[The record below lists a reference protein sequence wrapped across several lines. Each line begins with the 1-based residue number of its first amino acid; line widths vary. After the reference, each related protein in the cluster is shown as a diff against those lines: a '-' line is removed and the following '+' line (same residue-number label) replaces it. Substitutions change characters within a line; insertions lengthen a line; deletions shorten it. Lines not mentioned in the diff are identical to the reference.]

1 MAQSFKLSRR
11 IARFR
16 LPIATALMVSLV
28 ACNGDDTLNPVPST
42 TTTTGAEPAD
52 QVLTLTDDGVA
63 AAPIAPTEAAVSF
76 AGGIPMGTFA
86 QPTSEFG
93 SIYNGALR
101 NIGTNR
107 ILSELSAI
115 RSRGGKIVLMMAG
128 SQPYYLNRDGTFSLS
143 KWKERVN
150 RYRNINLSSFINDGT
165 IIAHYL
171 IDEPYDAHNFGGKP
185 VSGATLEEMAK
196 YSKSIWP
203 SLKTVVRAE
212 PYEIKWSGTYRA
224 LDAAW
229 AQYLAR
235 KGNVND
241 YLERNVSQAKQMGLG
256 LVVGMNIVKG
266 GTPNGTWMTP
276 SEVEKYGS
284 ALLNTDYAC
293 AFISW
298 QYNSDKLDNS
308 AMRSAMSA
316 LRRKAENRGSRSCS
330 GG

>member
-1 MAQSFKLSRR
+1 MAHSFKLSRR

-16 LPIATALMVSLV
+16 LPVAAALMVSLV

-42 TTTTGAEPAD
+42 TTTGTEPVD
-52 QVLTLTDDGVA
+52 QVLTLTDEGMT
-63 AAPIAPTEAAVSF
+63 AAPVAPTQASASF
-76 AGGIPMGTFA
+76 AGGIPIGTFA

-93 SIYNGALR
+93 GVYNGALR

-107 ILSELSAI
+107 IISELSAI

-128 SQPYYLNRDGTFSLS
+128 SQPHYLNRDGTFSLT

-150 RYRNINLSSFINDGT
+150 RYRNINLGPFISDGT

-171 IDEPYDAHNFGGKP
+171 IDEPYDAHNFGGKAVP
-185 VSGATLEEMAK
+185 GGTLEEMARH
-196 YSKSIWP
+196 SKSLWP

-241 YLERNVSQAKQMGLG
+241 YLQRNVSTAKQMGLG

-266 GTPNGTWMTP
+266 GTPNGTWMTAD
-276 SEVEKYGS
+276 EVEKFGS

-298 QYNSDKLDNS
+298 QYNSTKLNTS
-308 AMRSAMSA
+308 AMKSAMSA

-330 GG
+330 G

>member
-1 MAQSFKLSRR
+1 LSRR

-16 LPIATALMVSLV
+16 LPVAAALIVSLV
-28 ACNGDDTLNPVPST
+28 ACNSDDTLNPVPST
-42 TTTTGAEPAD
+42 TTTTGPTTGAEPED
-52 QVLTLTDDGVA
+52 QILTLTDDGA
-63 AAPIAPTEAAVSF
+63 TAAPAVPSEAAISF

-128 SQPYYLNRDGTFSLS
+128 SQPHYLNRDGSFSLS
-143 KWKERVN
+143 MWKERVN
-150 RYRNINLSSFINDGT
+150 RYRNINLGPFINDGT

-171 IDEPYDAHNFGGKP
+171 IDEPYDAHNFGGKA
-185 VSGATLEEMAK
+185 VSGSTLEEMAK

-203 SLKTVVRAE
+203 NLKTVVRAE

-241 YLERNVSQAKQMGLG
+241 YIQRNVSQAKQMGLG

-276 SEVEKYGS
+276 DEVEKYGS

-298 QYNSDKLDNS
+298 QYNSDKLNNS
-308 AMRSAMSA
+308 AMRSAMGA

-330 GG
+330 G